1 MPLRAERWLLP
12 EGVEELLPE
21 QAARVEL
28 LRRRL
33 LDLFSGWGYEQVIPP
48 LIEYLES
55 LLTGVGHD
63 LDLQTFKLTDQ
74 LSGRLLGV
82 RPDMTPQVARI
93 DAHRLRRE
101 TTTRLCYLGPVLRT
115 LPDGPGGTRI
125 PLQLGAELYG
135 HAGIDSDIEVTRL
148 MLEALAEAGIER
160 SHLVVGHAG
169 VAGALFEA
177 ANLEEEDRALLL
189 DILQR
194 KALPDLEAQ
203 LQGWGLEETL
213 AGRIRG
219 LIALTGGRTQ
229 LGWAREHLG
238 QYENVSRI
246 LAGLDRLADALQR
259 HCPAVVVDFDF
270 AELRGY
276 HYHTGILFSA
286 YVEGQARPIAT
297 GGRYDGIGRVFGRDR
312 PATGFTIDLKY
323 LSALSPLQPP
333 DAEAVYA
340 PPGDE
345 PELEQAVARLRREG
359 RRVIRGLEGEAGD
372 PAALGCTRQL
382 VKIEGRWQLQQ
393 AG

>member
-1 MPLRAERWLLP
+1 MPLRGERWLLP

-33 LDLFSGWGYEQVIPP
+33 LDLFDCWGYEQVIPP

-115 LPDGPGGTRI
+115 VPDGPGGTRI

-135 HAGIDSDIEVTRL
+135 HAGIDSDIEVVRL
-148 MLEALAEAGIER
+148 MLEALALAEAGR
-160 SHLVVGHAG
+160 VHLVVGHAG
-169 VAGALFEA
+169 VACALFEA
-177 ANLEEEDRALLL
+177 AGLDEEDRALLL

-194 KALPDLEAQ
+194 KAVPDLQA
-203 LQGWGLEETL
+203 LLDRWGLDSKL

-219 LIALTGGRTQ
+219 LIGLAGGRAQ
-229 LGWAREHLG
+229 LDWAREQLG
-238 QYENVSRI
+238 EIEAVARA
-246 LAGLDRLADALQR
+246 LAGLDRLADALER
-259 HCPAVVVDFDF
+259 YCPSVVADFDF

-286 YVEGQARPIAT
+286 FMEGQARPIAT

-312 PATGFTIDLKY
+312 PATGFTIDLKF
-323 LSALSPLQPP
+323 LAGLSPLRPGAVEAIHAPAVDDP
-333 DAEAVYA
+333 DLEAE
-340 PPGDE
+340 
-345 PELEQAVARLRREG
+345 VARLRREG
-359 RRVIRGLEGEAGD
+359 RRVIRGLEGEHHD
-372 PAALGCTRQL
+372 PAALGCSQRL
-382 VKIEGRWQLQQ
+382 VKVDGRWKLERTK
-393 AG
+393 